1 MQTVRVPIQPQP
13 LVGGIESRWRARP
26 SRVVPFEGHF
36 NIKYA
41 LGAAD
46 ETSSVARLEFE
57 APSFFPDFGSPQAM
71 SEAKSLAAFT
81 RSAVDFDVAESD
93 FLVLLDSRISNYE
106 SMAYRLPTSKDLEE
120 YLRKTLRTR
129 GAFKEPDGSI
139 SLYNKRSVEA
149 WDDWI

>member
-1 MQTVRVPIQPQP
+1 
-13 LVGGIESRWRARP
+13 
-26 SRVVPFEGHF
+26 
-36 NIKYA
+36 
-41 LGAAD
+41 
-46 ETSSVARLEFE
+46 
-57 APSFFPDFGSPQAM
+57 M

-129 GAFKEPDGSI
+129 GLSKSRMARSPSI
-139 SLYNKRSVEA
+139 QQEIGRGVG
-149 WDDWI
+149 